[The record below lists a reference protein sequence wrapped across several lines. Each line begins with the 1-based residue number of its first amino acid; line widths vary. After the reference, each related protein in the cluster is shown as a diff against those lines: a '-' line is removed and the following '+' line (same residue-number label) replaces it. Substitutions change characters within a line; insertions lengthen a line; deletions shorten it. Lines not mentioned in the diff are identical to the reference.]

1 MPLTGPSGALDVQL
15 ASIWPLT
22 GVNSMVNRRQFG
34 LQLASVSHASQVEQ
48 SFCTGG
54 RGLLHCRP
62 RLSAHSREL
71 MRVGGLGFLSSCPYM
86 GSALPIY
93 GLGVAHIWTRRCPY
107 MDSALPI
114 YGLGRCPYMDSALP
128 IYGLGRCPYMDS
140 IVTQQAT
147 LPVSAAPS
155 PSRDNPFKTPIF
167 QPKNCS

>member
-1 MPLTGPSGALDVQL
+1 MGVPPVATKENMCPELGPSGVLDIQL

-93 GLGVAHIWTRRCPY
+93 GLGVVHIWTRRCPY
-107 MDSALPI
+107 MDSGVAHI
-114 YGLGRCPYMDSALP
+114 WTRRSPYMGSGVAHIWTP
-128 IYGLGRCPYMDS
+128 
-140 IVTQQAT
+140 TQHSKA
-147 LPVSAAPS
+147 
-155 PSRDNPFKTPIF
+155 
-167 QPKNCS
+167 